1 MRCDQCQS
9 EATVHEVTVKNGVR
23 IERHLCESCA
33 GEAGLA
39 PIAGPMAEAVEML
52 KLVLDPHRKPEPAPP
67 VPLACSSCGQTFDEF
82 KQHER
87 LGCPAC
93 YEALAS
99 RLMPIIERAHEG
111 AAQHV
116 GKAPKR
122 GIDRAESGPAS
133 MLAALVIERAHR
145 AEALRKLLDEAVR
158 TEQYERAAKIRDEIR
173 KLTDGGT
180 GGDEGDARVASGAG
194 EGRP

>member
-1 MRCDQCQS
+1 M
-9 EATVHEVTVKNGVR
+9 HEVTVKNGVR
-23 IERHLCESCA
+23 VERHLCESCA

-39 PIAGPMAEAVEML
+39 PVAGPMAQAVEML
-52 KLVLDPHRKPEPAPP
+52 KLVLDPHRKPEPAPT
-67 VPLACSSCGQTFDEF
+67 VPPACPACGLTFEEF

-87 LGCPAC
+87 LGCPTC
-93 YEALAS
+93 YDVLAP

-122 GIDRAESGPAS
+122 GSDRAESGPAS
-133 MLAALVIERAHR
+133 TLAALVLERAHR
-145 AEALRKLLDEAVR
+145 AEALRKLLDDAVR

-173 KLTDGGT
+173 KLTDGDAD
-180 GGDEGDARVASGAG
+180 GDQGQPGVTSPTG
-194 EGRP
+194 EGQS